1 MPETDND
8 SVANANGQGP
18 ITIITHE
25 GQDYVLAPLL
35 MEDLGKIEMFVK
47 KQHRAEIL
55 AVIREAGDLL
65 SPKEKTQWLRELAG
79 DSIAQD
85 EEDENADKIEKWSWM
100 DYMIS
105 PSVINFTLT
114 LRLRKT
120 YKDMKQ
126 EEANSIISAKAI
138 ADMTEDM
145 ISLLGL
151 DAFTS
156 DEDGE
161 GEQGEAPS
169 A

>member
-1 MPETDND
+1 MKMSEND

-18 ITIITHE
+18 VTIIEHE
-25 GQDYVLAPLL
+25 GEEYVLAPLL

-47 KQHRAEIL
+47 KQHRADIL

-65 SPKEKTQWLRELAG
+65 SPKEKQQWLRELAG
-79 DSIAQD
+79 DSVAQD
-85 EEDENADKIEKWSWM
+85 EESEDAEAIIKWTWM
-100 DYMIS
+100 DEMVS

-120 YKDMKQ
+120 YPQMKQ
-126 EEANSIISAKAI
+126 EQANSIISAKAI
-138 ADMTEDM
+138 ADMTEEM
-145 ISLLGL
+145 TSLLGL
-151 DAFTS
+151 DAFIS

-161 GEQGEAPS
+161 ATAGEAPS